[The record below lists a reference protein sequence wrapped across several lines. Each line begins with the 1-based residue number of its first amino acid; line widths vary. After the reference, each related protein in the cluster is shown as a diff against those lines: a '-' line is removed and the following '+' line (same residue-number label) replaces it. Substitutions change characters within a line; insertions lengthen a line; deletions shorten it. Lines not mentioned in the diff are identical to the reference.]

1 MAETKLLKLLGN
13 RITSGILGLSLLVS
27 SIYLIASIKVNFYD
41 LLYETLVYF
50 NPYFLY
56 IIGIPLGLERLIYG
70 ITGNKKFS
78 DFFFGRTEFTAMY
91 LYFLSLFGIVMGIF
105 IVIYSIALTG
115 TLVKAM
121 DIIDGVSFILFGISL
136 VAL

>member
-27 SIYLIASIKVNFYD
+27 SIYLVASIKVNFYD

>member
-13 RITSGILGLSLLVS
+13 RVTSGLLGFSLLVS
-27 SIYLIASIKVNFYD
+27 SIYLVISIKVNFYD

-56 IIGIPLGLERLIYG
+56 VIGIPLGIERLIYG
-70 ITGNKKFS
+70 ITGNKRFS

-91 LYFLSLFGIVMGIF
+91 LYFLSLFGIIMGIF

-115 TLVKAM
+115 TLIRAM
-121 DIIDGVSFILFGISL
+121 DIIDGISFIIFGISL

>member
-1 MAETKLLKLLGN
+1 MAEAKLLKLLGN
-13 RITSGILGLSLLVS
+13 RVTSGILGLSLLVS
-27 SIYLIASIKVNFYD
+27 SLYLVISIKVNFYD

-56 IIGIPLGLERLIYG
+56 VIGIPLGLERLIYG
-70 ITGNKKFS
+70 ITSNKKFS

-105 IVIYSIALTG
+105 IVIYSIALNG
-115 TLVKAM
+115 ILVRTM
-121 DIIDGVSFILFGISL
+121 DIINGVSFILFGISL

>member
-13 RITSGILGLSLLVS
+13 RVTSGILGLSLLVS
-27 SIYLIASIKVNFYD
+27 SIYLVASIKVNFYD

>member
-1 MAETKLLKLLGN
+1 MAEAKLLKLLGN
-13 RITSGILGLSLLVS
+13 RVTSGILCLSLLVS
-27 SIYLIASIKVNFYD
+27 SLYLVISIKVNFYD

-56 IIGIPLGLERLIYG
+56 VIGIPLGLERLIYG

-115 TLVKAM
+115 ILVRIM

>member
-27 SIYLIASIKVNFYD
+27 SIYLVASIKVNFYD

-121 DIIDGVSFILFGISL
+121 DVIDGVSFILFGISL

>member
-1 MAETKLLKLLGN
+1 MAEAKLLKLLGN
-13 RITSGILGLSLLVS
+13 RVTSGILGLSLLVS
-27 SIYLIASIKVNFYD
+27 SLYLVISIKVNFYD

-56 IIGIPLGLERLIYG
+56 VIGIPLGLERLIYG

-115 TLVKAM
+115 ILVRIM

>member
-1 MAETKLLKLLGN
+1 MAEAKLLKLLGN
-13 RITSGILGLSLLVS
+13 RVTSGILGLSLLVS
-27 SIYLIASIKVNFYD
+27 SLYLVISIKVNFYD

-56 IIGIPLGLERLIYG
+56 VIGIPLGLERLIYG

-105 IVIYSIALTG
+105 IVIYSIALNG
-115 TLVKAM
+115 ILVRTM
-121 DIIDGVSFILFGISL
+121 DIINGVSFILFGISL

>member
-13 RITSGILGLSLLVS
+13 RVTSGILGLSLLVS
-27 SIYLIASIKVNFYD
+27 SIYLVVSIKVNFYD

-56 IIGIPLGLERLIYG
+56 VIGIPLGLERLIYG

>member
-27 SIYLIASIKVNFYD
+27 SIYLVASIKVNFYD

-105 IVIYSIALTG
+105 IVIYSIVLTG